1 METDRREQPQRSRL
15 IARALRPVS
24 RARRGMIV
32 PRRRTGTHADRGDTR
47 NVTKCCLTPDLRR
60 AASASPRPE
69 NAPTSHGR
77 RPAAGVAGPSRH
89 ERAGQG
95 VVHRFLRRFRKGLFA
110 GRTRRI
116 FRRAVRGLFGRL
128 AHRVRLIGRRVG
140 SRHCGALGFAGGQS
154 ADPGRAFHANVRH
167 HAREPIR
174 GAGVSRQ
181 MGGVPWPHL
190 RPTSPDLIPSNS
202 R

>member
-89 ERAGQG
+89 ERAGRG
-95 VVHRFLRRFRKGLFA
+95 VVHRFLRRFRK
-110 GRTRRI
+110 
-116 FRRAVRGLFGRL
+116 GLFGRL